1 MCIIRRTFEVDGI
14 IAFFW
19 KGAVKY
25 VGLSEDRGKGESL
38 LLQTSV
44 RFSGEK
50 SMVKIGKKISQM
62 RKLKGFTQESLAEK
76 IGVSR
81 QTVFKWESDAM
92 QPTFDKMQTL
102 CSVLG
107 VDVEYFTREEGV
119 IPPVKEEGHP
129 SETENPAKAVAV
141 SQDISVEEAVA
152 VSEETNSADR
162 IKKEKR
168 EKRIRRVL
176 LIAMVVG
183 AILAVASISV
193 TVIVALISFS
203 TNVGNLAVNSSRLD
217 KWTFFCVLALSILL
231 CLVEMVLFGMFYKK
245 KRKK

>member
-1 MCIIRRTFEVDGI
+1 M
-14 IAFFW
+14 
-19 KGAVKY
+19 KY
-25 VGLSEDRGKGESL
+25 VKLSWGQRQRKITFVANFGTL
-38 LLQTSV
+38 F
-44 RFSGEK
+44 RRK
-50 SMVKIGKKISQM
+50 SMVKIGKKISQI

-92 QPTFDKMQTL
+92 QPTFDKMQAL
-102 CSVLG
+102 CSVFG

-119 IPPVKEEGHP
+119 IPPVKEEGHL
-129 SETENPAKAVAV
+129 SETENPAKTIAV
-141 SQDISVEEAVA
+141 SQAIPVEEAVA
-152 VSEETNSADR
+152 VSEEMNSADR
-162 IKKEKR
+162 IKTEKR
-168 EKRIRRVL
+168 EKRIRRGL
-176 LIAMVVG
+176 LIAIIVG

-193 TVIVALISFS
+193 TVIVALIGFT

-217 KWTFFCVLALSILL
+217 KWAFFCVLALSILL

>member
-1 MCIIRRTFEVDGI
+1 
-14 IAFFW
+14 
-19 KGAVKY
+19 
-25 VGLSEDRGKGESL
+25 
-38 LLQTSV
+38 
-44 RFSGEK
+44 
-50 SMVKIGKKISQM
+50 MVKIGKKISQM
-62 RKLKGFTQESLAEK
+62 RKLKGVTQESLAEK

-92 QPTFDKMQTL
+92 QPTFDKMQAL

-119 IPPVKEEGHP
+119 IPPVKEEGHL
-129 SETENPAKAVAV
+129 SETENPAKTIAV
-141 SQDISVEEAVA
+141 SQAIPVEEAVA
-152 VSEETNSADR
+152 VSEEMNSADR
-162 IKKEKR
+162 IKTEKR
-168 EKRIRRVL
+168 EKRIRRGL
-176 LIAMVVG
+176 LIAIIVG

-193 TVIVALISFS
+193 TVIVALIGFS

>member
-1 MCIIRRTFEVDGI
+1 M
-14 IAFFW
+14 
-19 KGAVKY
+19 KY
-25 VGLSEDRGKGESL
+25 VKLSWGQRQRKITFVANFGTL
-38 LLQTSV
+38 F
-44 RFSGEK
+44 RRK
-50 SMVKIGKKISQM
+50 SMVKIGKKISQI

-92 QPTFDKMQTL
+92 QPTFDKMQAL
-102 CSVLG
+102 CSVFG

-119 IPPVKEEGHP
+119 IPPVKEEGRL
-129 SETENPAKAVAV
+129 SETENPAKTIAV
-141 SQDISVEEAVA
+141 SQAIPVEEAVA
-152 VSEETNSADR
+152 VSEEMNSADR
-162 IKKEKR
+162 IKTEKR
-168 EKRIRRVL
+168 EKRIRRGL
-176 LIAMVVG
+176 LIAIIVG

-193 TVIVALISFS
+193 TVIVALIGFS

>member
-1 MCIIRRTFEVDGI
+1 M
-14 IAFFW
+14 
-19 KGAVKY
+19 KY
-25 VGLSEDRGKGESL
+25 VKLSWGQRQRKITFVANFGTL
-38 LLQTSV
+38 F
-44 RFSGEK
+44 RRK
-50 SMVKIGKKISQM
+50 SMVKIGKKISQI

-92 QPTFDKMQTL
+92 QPTFDKMQAL

-107 VDVEYFTREEGV
+107 VDVEYFTWEEDV
-119 IPPVKEEGHP
+119 VLPVKEEGHP
-129 SETENPAKAVAV
+129 PEKENPVKAVAI
-141 SQDISVEEAVA
+141 SQDIPVEEAVA

-168 EKRIRRVL
+168 EKRIRRGL
-176 LIAMVVG
+176 LIAIIVG

-193 TVIVALISFS
+193 TVIVALIGFS

>member
-1 MCIIRRTFEVDGI
+1 M
-14 IAFFW
+14 
-19 KGAVKY
+19 KY
-25 VGLSEDRGKGESL
+25 VKLSWGQRQRKITFVANFGTL
-38 LLQTSV
+38 F
-44 RFSGEK
+44 RRK
-50 SMVKIGKKISQM
+50 SMVKIGKKISQI

-92 QPTFDKMQTL
+92 QPTFDKMQAL
-102 CSVLG
+102 CSVFG
-107 VDVEYFTREEGV
+107 VDVEYFTREEDV
-119 IPPVKEEGHP
+119 VLPVKEEGHP
-129 SETENPAKAVAV
+129 PEKENPVKAVAI
-141 SQDISVEEAVA
+141 SQDIPVEEAVA

-168 EKRIRRVL
+168 EKRIRRGL
-176 LIAMVVG
+176 LIAIIVG

-193 TVIVALISFS
+193 TVIVALIGFS

>member
-1 MCIIRRTFEVDGI
+1 
-14 IAFFW
+14 
-19 KGAVKY
+19 
-25 VGLSEDRGKGESL
+25 
-38 LLQTSV
+38 
-44 RFSGEK
+44 
-50 SMVKIGKKISQM
+50 MVKIGKKISQI

-92 QPTFDKMQTL
+92 QPTFDKMQAL

-119 IPPVKEEGHP
+119 IPLVKEEGHL
-129 SETENPAKAVAV
+129 SETENPAKTIAV
-141 SQDISVEEAVA
+141 SQAIPVEEAVA

-162 IKKEKR
+162 IKTEKR
-168 EKRIRRVL
+168 EKRIRRGL
-176 LIAMVVG
+176 LIAIIVG

-193 TVIVALISFS
+193 TVIVALIGFS

>member
-1 MCIIRRTFEVDGI
+1 M
-14 IAFFW
+14 
-19 KGAVKY
+19 KY
-25 VGLSEDRGKGESL
+25 VKLSWGQRQRKITFVANFGTL
-38 LLQTSV
+38 F
-44 RFSGEK
+44 RRK
-50 SMVKIGKKISQM
+50 SMVKKGKRISQL

-92 QPTFDKMQTL
+92 QPTFDKMQAL
-102 CSVLG
+102 CSVFG
-107 VDVEYFTREEGV
+107 VDVEYFTREEDV
-119 IPPVKEEGHP
+119 VLPVKEEGHP
-129 SETENPAKAVAV
+129 PEKENPVKAVAI
-141 SQDISVEEAVA
+141 SQDIPVEEAVA

-168 EKRIRRVL
+168 EKRIRRGL
-176 LIAMVVG
+176 LIAIIVG

-193 TVIVALISFS
+193 TVIVALIGFS

>member
-1 MCIIRRTFEVDGI
+1 M
-14 IAFFW
+14 
-19 KGAVKY
+19 KY
-25 VGLSEDRGKGESL
+25 VKLSWGQRQRKITFVANFGTL
-38 LLQTSV
+38 F
-44 RFSGEK
+44 RRK
-50 SMVKIGKKISQM
+50 SMVKIGKKISQI

-92 QPTFDKMQTL
+92 QPTFDKMQAL

-141 SQDISVEEAVA
+141 SQAIPVEEAVA
-152 VSEETNSADR
+152 VSEEMNSADR
-162 IKKEKR
+162 IKTEKR
-168 EKRIRRVL
+168 EKRIRRGL
-176 LIAMVVG
+176 LIAIIVG

-193 TVIVALISFS
+193 TVIVALIGFS

-231 CLVEMVLFGMFYKK
+231 CLVEMVLFWMLHKK

>member
-1 MCIIRRTFEVDGI
+1 MAS

-25 VGLSEDRGKGESL
+25 VGLSEDRGKEGHFCCKL
-38 LLQTSV
+38 RY

-92 QPTFDKMQTL
+92 QPTFDKMQAL

-119 IPPVKEEGHP
+119 IPPVREEGHP
-129 SETENPAKAVAV
+129 SETENPVKAVAV

-183 AILAVASISV
+183 AILAAVGIFV
-193 TVIVALISFS
+193 TVAVAMIVFS
-203 TNVGNLAVNSSRLD
+203 TNVGNVAVSSSHLGKDVFFGLLAGTV
-217 KWTFFCVLALSILL
+217 LL
-231 CLVEMVLFGMFYKK
+231 CLLESLLVVIFSRKRSKK
-245 KRKK
+245 

>member
-1 MCIIRRTFEVDGI
+1 
-14 IAFFW
+14 
-19 KGAVKY
+19 
-25 VGLSEDRGKGESL
+25 
-38 LLQTSV
+38 
-44 RFSGEK
+44 
-50 SMVKIGKKISQM
+50 MVKIGKKISQI

-81 QTVFKWESDAM
+81 QTVFKWESDVM
-92 QPTFDKMQTL
+92 QPTFDKMQAL

-107 VDVEYFTREEGV
+107 VDVEYFTREEDV
-119 IPPVKEEGHP
+119 VLPVKEEGHP
-129 SETENPAKAVAV
+129 PEKENPVKAVAI
-141 SQDISVEEAVA
+141 SQDIPVEEAIA

-162 IKKEKR
+162 IKTEKR
-168 EKRIRRVL
+168 EKRIRRGL
-176 LIAMVVG
+176 LIAIIVG

-193 TVIVALISFS
+193 TVIVALIGFS

>member
-1 MCIIRRTFEVDGI
+1 M
-14 IAFFW
+14 
-19 KGAVKY
+19 KY
-25 VGLSEDRGKGESL
+25 VKLSWGQRQRKITFVANFGTL
-38 LLQTSV
+38 F
-44 RFSGEK
+44 RRK
-50 SMVKIGKKISQM
+50 SMVKIGKKISQI

-92 QPTFDKMQTL
+92 QPTFDKMQAL

-107 VDVEYFTREEGV
+107 VDVEYFTREEDV

-152 VSEETNSADR
+152 VSEEMNSADR

-168 EKRIRRVL
+168 EKRIRRGL
-176 LIAMVVG
+176 LIAIIVG

-193 TVIVALISFS
+193 TVIVALIGFS

-231 CLVEMVLFGMFYKK
+231 CLVEMVLFWMLHKK

>member
-1 MCIIRRTFEVDGI
+1 
-14 IAFFW
+14 
-19 KGAVKY
+19 
-25 VGLSEDRGKGESL
+25 
-38 LLQTSV
+38 
-44 RFSGEK
+44 
-50 SMVKIGKKISQM
+50 MVKIGKKISQI

-92 QPTFDKMQTL
+92 QPTFDKMQAL

-119 IPPVKEEGHP
+119 IPLVKEEGHL
-129 SETENPAKAVAV
+129 SETENPAKTIAV
-141 SQDISVEEAVA
+141 SQAIPVEEAVA
-152 VSEETNSADR
+152 VSEEMNSADR
-162 IKKEKR
+162 IKTEKR
-168 EKRIRRVL
+168 EKRIRRGL
-176 LIAMVVG
+176 LIAIIVG

-193 TVIVALISFS
+193 TVIVALIGFS

>member
-1 MCIIRRTFEVDGI
+1 M
-14 IAFFW
+14 
-19 KGAVKY
+19 KY
-25 VGLSEDRGKGESL
+25 VKLSWGQRQRKITFVANFGTL
-38 LLQTSV
+38 F
-44 RFSGEK
+44 RRK
-50 SMVKIGKKISQM
+50 SMVKIGKKISQI

-92 QPTFDKMQTL
+92 QPTFDKMQAL

-183 AILAVASISV
+183 AILAAAGICATVVVAF
-193 TVIVALISFS
+193 VAFS
-203 TNVGNLAVNSSRLD
+203 TNVGSMSVNSSDFD
-217 KWTFFCVLALSILL
+217 KGMFFGMLAITVVL
-231 CLVEMVLFGMFYKK
+231 CLVESMLIYILSKK

>member
-1 MCIIRRTFEVDGI
+1 
-14 IAFFW
+14 
-19 KGAVKY
+19 
-25 VGLSEDRGKGESL
+25 
-38 LLQTSV
+38 
-44 RFSGEK
+44 
-50 SMVKIGKKISQM
+50 MVKIGKKISQI

-92 QPTFDKMQTL
+92 QPTFDKMQAL
-102 CSVLG
+102 CSVFG
-107 VDVEYFTREEGV
+107 VDVEYFTREEDV
-119 IPPVKEEGHP
+119 VLPVKEEGHP
-129 SETENPAKAVAV
+129 PEKENPVKAVAI
-141 SQDISVEEAVA
+141 SQDIPVEEAVA

-168 EKRIRRVL
+168 EKRIRRGL
-176 LIAMVVG
+176 LIAIIVG

-193 TVIVALISFS
+193 TVIVALIGFS

>member
-1 MCIIRRTFEVDGI
+1 M
-14 IAFFW
+14 
-19 KGAVKY
+19 KY
-25 VGLSEDRGKGESL
+25 VKLSWGQRQRKITFVANFGTL
-38 LLQTSV
+38 F
-44 RFSGEK
+44 RRK
-50 SMVKIGKKISQM
+50 SMVKIGKKISQI

-92 QPTFDKMQTL
+92 QPTFDKMQAL
-102 CSVLG
+102 CSVFG

-119 IPPVKEEGHP
+119 IPPVKEEGHL
-129 SETENPAKAVAV
+129 SETENPAKTIAV
-141 SQDISVEEAVA
+141 SQAIPVEEAVA
-152 VSEETNSADR
+152 VSEEMNSADR
-162 IKKEKR
+162 IKTEKR
-168 EKRIRRVL
+168 EKRIRRGL
-176 LIAMVVG
+176 LIAIIVG

-193 TVIVALISFS
+193 TVIVALIGFS

>member
-1 MCIIRRTFEVDGI
+1 M
-14 IAFFW
+14 
-19 KGAVKY
+19 KY
-25 VGLSEDRGKGESL
+25 VKLSWGQRQRKIFLVEN
-38 LLQTSV
+38 
-44 RFSGEK
+44 FSTLFRIK
-50 SMVKIGKKISQM
+50 SMVKKGKRISKL

-107 VDVEYFTREEGV
+107 VDVEYFTREEDV
-119 IPPVKEEGHP
+119 IPPVKEEGHL
-129 SETENPAKAVAV
+129 SETENPAKTIAV
-141 SQDISVEEAVA
+141 SQEISVEEAVA
-152 VSEETNSADR
+152 VSQETNSADR
-162 IKKEKR
+162 IKTERR
-168 EKRIRRVL
+168 EKRIRRGL
-176 LIAMVVG
+176 LIAIIVG
-183 AILAVASISV
+183 AVLVVASIGV
-193 TVIVALISFS
+193 TVVVALISFS

>member
-1 MCIIRRTFEVDGI
+1 MLLCGGI
-14 IAFFW
+14 
-19 KGAVKY
+19 VKY
-25 VGLSEDRGKGESL
+25 VKLSWGQRQRKIFLVENFGTLFR
-38 LLQTSV
+38 
-44 RFSGEK
+44 RK

-162 IKKEKR
+162 IMKEIKR
-168 EKRIRRVL
+168 ETD
-176 LIAMVVG
+176 
-183 AILAVASISV
+183 SPC
-193 TVIVALISFS
+193 TVDSHGCWCDFS
-203 TNVGNLAVNSSRLD
+203 GG
-217 KWTFFCVLALSILL
+217 
-231 CLVEMVLFGMFYKK
+231 EH
-245 KRKK
+245 

>member
-1 MCIIRRTFEVDGI
+1 M
-14 IAFFW
+14 
-19 KGAVKY
+19 KY
-25 VGLSEDRGKGESL
+25 VKLSWGQRQRKITFVANFGTL
-38 LLQTSV
+38 F
-44 RFSGEK
+44 RRK
-50 SMVKIGKKISQM
+50 SMVKIGKKISQI

-92 QPTFDKMQTL
+92 QPTFDKMQAL

-107 VDVEYFTREEGV
+107 VDVEYFTREEDV

-152 VSEETNSADR
+152 VSEEMNSADR

-176 LIAMVVG
+176 LIAIIVG
-183 AILAVASISV
+183 AILAAAGICATVA
-193 TVIVALISFS
+193 VAFVSFS
-203 TNVGNLAVNSSRLD
+203 TNVGSLSVSSSDFDKGMFFGILAV
-217 KWTFFCVLALSILL
+217 TVIL
-231 CLVEMVLFGMFYKK
+231 CLSESLLIYILSRK

>member
-1 MCIIRRTFEVDGI
+1 
-14 IAFFW
+14 
-19 KGAVKY
+19 
-25 VGLSEDRGKGESL
+25 
-38 LLQTSV
+38 
-44 RFSGEK
+44 
-50 SMVKIGKKISQM
+50 MVKIGKKISQI

-92 QPTFDKMQTL
+92 QPTFDKMQAL

-107 VDVEYFTREEGV
+107 VDVEYFTWEEDV
-119 IPPVKEEGHP
+119 VLPVKEEGHL
-129 SETENPAKAVAV
+129 SETENPAKTIAV
-141 SQDISVEEAVA
+141 SQEIPVEEAVA

-162 IKKEKR
+162 IKTERR
-168 EKRIRRVL
+168 EKRIRRGL
-176 LIAMVVG
+176 LIAIIVG
-183 AILAVASISV
+183 AVLVVASIGV
-193 TVIVALISFS
+193 TVVVALISFS